1 MRCKEVPAMGRYGCP
16 VVRGGGSGSAAAAVL
31 YRGTADLEL
40 VVVGE

>member
-1 MRCKEVPAMGRYGCP
+1 MRCKEVPALGRYGC
-16 VVRGGGSGSAAAAVL
+16 RWSGGASGSAAAAVL